1 MNNRKIPSLLCT
13 FLILALALFVSGG
26 CGGSGGSSGFAGG
39 SGTEADPWRIATAEQ
54 LDLVRSHLGGHFVL
68 TKNIDL
74 SGYEQWEPLGAFEV
88 IEGTEEDPKPEIAFS
103 GVFDGGGHTISNI
116 TVKTDDKIAVGLFG
130 CMTGDG
136 AAIKNLVVENIY
148 VSGSYLVAG
157 VVGYAHAPDGAKVKI
172 DAVSLSGTGKLS
184 AAAMVGGIAGGIS
197 GKVEVKNCSAG
208 GDIVLDGDGMQGM
221 GLGAGFIVG
230 GGEECTLENCRAQ
243 DGSITARG
251 NAVSGIGAIA
261 GCAHK
266 SEYVRG
272 CVAENVSI
280 TVEAPGS
287 SLIGGMIGY
296 AGLDEGMTEISGCA
310 ASNITI
316 TVPDDAKRIGMIV
329 GGGFYLPIYSEYYPV
344 PTAFRVSG
352 CSAEG
357 SISGGGVVGAVAGYV
372 YNNSIVDESSC
383 VAGVTVNNVFSAE
396 MTGGDA
402 DSDPLESL

>member
-136 AAIKNLVVENIY
+136 AAIKNLIVENVS

-243 DGSITARG
+243 DGSITAGG

-280 TVEAPGS
+280 AVEAPGS

-329 GGGFYLPIYSEYYPV
+329 GGGFYLPMYSEYYPV

-352 CSAEG
+352 CSTEG
-357 SISGGGVVGAVAGYV
+357 SISGGGIVGAVAGYV

-383 VAGVTVNNVFSAE
+383 TAGVTVNNVLRAE

-402 DSDPLESL
+402 ESDPLESL